1 MYRVIV
7 SVLFASMV
15 TLSSGQ
21 TTLDQCGFCDVEA
34 CAPMGICAAG
44 ITLDP
49 CGCCFVCGR
58 VEGEKCDNYTLPL
71 AQKNQYG
78 FCGESMACLLR
89 TDTSS
94 TEMPEALCVCENDS
108 PVCGTDGRTYVTVC
122 QLRQQAVSRNKID
135 LMMAQWGPCQTMP
148 EISSTPEDID
158 AALYEEVALGC
169 EARGYPIPTLSWHF
183 KSAATG
189 QTMML
194 PGDDVMIALQVRGG
208 PEPYM
213 VSSWIQILK
222 LRPDNIGTYTCT
234 VTNVKGMVQASAGV
248 NLNQV

>member
-94 TEMPEALCVCENDS
+94 TVIAISVEFILEMIVCRL
-108 PVCGTDGRTYVTVC
+108 VILFRF
-122 QLRQQAVSRNKID
+122 RNAMTASD
-135 LMMAQWGPCQTMP
+135 LKF
-148 EISSTPEDID
+148 ISI
-158 AALYEEVALGC
+158 C
-169 EARGYPIPTLSWHF
+169 CWF
-183 KSAATG
+183 
-189 QTMML
+189 
-194 PGDDVMIALQVRGG
+194 
-208 PEPYM
+208 
-213 VSSWIQILK
+213 
-222 LRPDNIGTYTCT
+222 
-234 VTNVKGMVQASAGV
+234 AS
-248 NLNQV
+248 